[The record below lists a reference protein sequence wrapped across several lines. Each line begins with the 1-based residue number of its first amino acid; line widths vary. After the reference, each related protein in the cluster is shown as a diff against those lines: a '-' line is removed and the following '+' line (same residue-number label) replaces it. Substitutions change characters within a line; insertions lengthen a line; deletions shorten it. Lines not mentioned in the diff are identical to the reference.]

1 MIPAPKKTFSK
12 KSRLK
17 KSSHIQHVLKK
28 GTKERYGWLTL
39 SYVERDICGDGKRPI
54 SIGSN
59 RLGIVV
65 GKKIIAQATERNL
78 FKRIVREF
86 FRTHQNRLPY
96 PYDYVVCARKAPE
109 KRTSAFYWQTLLS
122 LFKHGKLL

>member
-1 MIPAPKKTFSK
+1 MIPAQKKTFSK

-17 KSSHIQHVLKK
+17 KSTHIQHVLKK
-28 GTKERYGWLTL
+28 GTKKRYGWLTL
-39 SYVERDICGDGKRPI
+39 SYVERDICGDDKTSI
-54 SIGSN
+54 SIISN

-65 GKKIIAQATERNL
+65 GKKIIAKATERNL

-86 FRTHQNRLPY
+86 FRIHQNRLPH

-109 KRTSAFYWQTLLS
+109 KRTRDFYWQTLGS
-122 LFKHGKLL
+122 LFKHEKLL